1 MSRPAFLQK
10 EPLTRMGLAF
20 LLTVGIVAPLLLAL
34 DLGGQMLLA
43 LAEALGLLVLLTT
56 LSGNRKTRIV
66 LWVLLAGAALYY
78 AVERPFLRL
87 RERMPVFGR
96 AVDAPAPAIKPFG
109 DAGTA

>member
-56 LSGNRKTRIV
+56 LYKIGLLRK
-66 LWVLLAGAALYY
+66 AGKRCIGA
-78 AVERPFLRL
+78 
-87 RERMPVFGR
+87 
-96 AVDAPAPAIKPFG
+96 
-109 DAGTA
+109 